1 MSLQNKERLNV
12 VLTMEEQRKFVELG
26 LLLNTIRVKAGLSH
40 VIRCAQQHSLTHDER
55 NDAFTPERKPKGLAK
70 CGMPYTSQRANQQ
83 KEKGK
88 KISLSKKQA
97 LLFINYWNELLNK
110 INYALPYQRKILDTS
125 FLCERSFLGSGC
137 TF

>member
-40 VIRCAQQHSLTHDER
+40 GA
-55 NDAFTPERKPKGLAK
+55 LAK
-70 CGMPYTSQRANQQ
+70 CGLPYKRITQQ

-88 KISLSKKQA
+88 KVSLSKKQA
-97 LLFINYWNELLNK
+97 LLFINYWNELLDK
-110 INYALPYQRKILDTS
+110 ISYALPYQRKILDTS
-125 FLCERSFLGSGC
+125 FLCERSFLGLGC